1 MKKIDRI
8 VLGPASKYL
17 WHEIRKKRYSLLNPP
32 KTAYLILPYM
42 KLSREI
48 RGRVIIEEMA
58 EGQNVWT
65 EMPMTVNGQVA
76 TVYACKPWGAIMLD
90 GRLVILDQYPLQKLD
105 ITTEIAETETSEPV
119 GIPKYE
125 ERQITA
131 KYKIAESNE
140 NQIVLVPVNRIQLIA
155 SNETTE
161 LPNITIVLS
170 DQTKAG
176 FGKLD
181 VGEIKELNITVTVL
195 AGTQTASQQQS

>member
-1 MKKIDRI
+1 MNTKLDLSK
-8 VLGPASKYL
+8 PAGY
-17 WHEIRKKRYSLLNPP
+17 PP
-32 KTAYLILPYM
+32 KV
-42 KLSREI
+42 SD
-48 RGRVIIEEMA
+48 
-58 EGQNVWT
+58 N
-65 EMPMTVNGQVA
+65 
-76 TVYACKPWGAIMLD
+76 
-90 GRLVILDQYPLQKLD
+90 ILDQYPLQKLD